1 MIALTFV
8 GVLLLGVVG
17 VQAVLAPSMSDRWA
31 RRRLTVRG
39 ASVSDTGAAAL
50 LGALARRTRVAC
62 AGGAVAI
69 VVTLAVLWAVV
80 REPTGSPDLALTG
93 LLLAA
98 TVLGSVLAEVAEIV
112 RTTPPPPDG
121 PRVASLQVREPHRSR
136 REARAEQALVAVAA
150 IVAASCAATWA
161 AGVAGAATATACAL
175 TALATIAACLLTRRW
190 LLARPT
196 PAGNAEA
203 AVVADTLADAT
214 ADRLTENL
222 TANGAVLL
230 AYAGILLAP
239 SAGASG
245 FAALAV
251 AYVAVFAAVTV
262 ASTERRKAVHG
273 ARA

>member
-17 VQAVLAPSMSDRWA
+17 VQAVLAPSLSDRWA
-31 RRRLTVRG
+31 RRRLTARG
-39 ASVSDTGAAAL
+39 ATLSDEGAAAL
-50 LGALARRTRVAC
+50 LGALNRRTRVAC

-69 VVTLAVLWAVV
+69 VATLAMLWGVV
-80 REPTGSPDLALTG
+80 REPTGSPDLALVG
-93 LLLAA
+93 LVLAA
-98 TVLGSVLAEVAEIV
+98 TVLGSALAEVVEIV

-121 PRVASLQVREPHRSR
+121 PRVASLQVREPHRTV
-136 REARAEQALVAVAA
+136 REGRAEQALVAVAA
-150 IVAASCAATWA
+150 LVAAACGVSWA
-161 AGVAGAATATACAL
+161 AGVTSGAAATACAL
-175 TALATIAACLLTRRW
+175 TALTTIGACLLTRRW

-196 PAGNAEA
+196 PAGDTES

-239 SAGASG
+239 SAGVVG
-245 FAALAV
+245 LVALGA

-262 ASTERRKAVHG
+262 ATGERRKALMAVQ
-273 ARA
+273 A